1 MMTLIEPKAFESISL
16 GNRKVDG
23 AQVTSS
29 YADHWASHLVLNRAL
44 KSFGVSK
51 YQLARLLGVPQES
64 ASKYMNFWL
73 SARCRPSQLYMTR
86 LVWLNFMVFEDFI
99 KPSKISAIDWNT
111 GEITMRKNQGFA
123 VSKVWK
129 PNEYSKPLF

>member
-29 YADHWASHLVLNRAL
+29 YADHWASHLVLKRAL

-51 YQLARLLGVPQES
+51 YQLAKLLGVPQES
-64 ASKYMNFWL
+64 ANKYMNGAT
-73 SARCRPSQLYMTR
+73 SPGSS
-86 LVWLNFMVFEDFI
+86 I
-99 KPSKISAIDWNT
+99 SKI
-111 GEITMRKNQGFA
+111 NQ
-123 VSKVWK
+123 
-129 PNEYSKPLF
+129 NLMT